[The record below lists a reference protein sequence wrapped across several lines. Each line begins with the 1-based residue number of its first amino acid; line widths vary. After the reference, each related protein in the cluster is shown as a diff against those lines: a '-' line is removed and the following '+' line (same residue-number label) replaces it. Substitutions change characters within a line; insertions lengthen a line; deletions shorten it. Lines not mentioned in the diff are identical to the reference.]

1 MGSISKKISI
11 SGNFDASSPGVA
23 ILKSSP
29 GVADVDETAELAATA
44 GLAVLDVTNGAVAPA
59 GVTKLEVLAADE
71 EATAAVATPTGVAKL
86 EESPLFLGADVSA
99 VLAGLAELS
108 VHPGGLRGSC
118 DR

>member
-11 SGNFDASSPGVA
+11 SGNFAASSPGVA

-44 GLAVLDVTNGAVAPA
+44 GLAVLDVTDGAVAPA
-59 GVTKLEVLAADE
+59 GVAKLEVLAADE
-71 EATAAVATPTGVAKL
+71 EATAAVAAPTGMAKL
-86 EESPLFLGADVSA
+86 EESPLFCGADVSA

-108 VHPGGLRGSC
+108 AHPRVPRGSC